1 MREASL
7 PLTALSESQRAQNL
21 ECFTIISPALEKEVS
36 QVLVA
41 RTHHLPPSTVQLW
54 IARNREKRLAGLA
67 NATCSD
73 KRRSRSLPEQ
83 AIKLIEGLALQ
94 TPQRSAAAIHRQ
106 MAARTTLE

>member
-1 MREASL
+1 MFYNHQSRFGKGGFPSAGCAYPS
-7 PLTALSESQRAQNL
+7 SSAQHGATL
-21 ECFTIISPALEKEVS
+21 D
-36 QVLVA
+36 
-41 RTHHLPPSTVQLW
+41 RT
-54 IARNREKRLAGLA
+54 NREKRLAGLA
-67 NATCSD
+67 NATCSE